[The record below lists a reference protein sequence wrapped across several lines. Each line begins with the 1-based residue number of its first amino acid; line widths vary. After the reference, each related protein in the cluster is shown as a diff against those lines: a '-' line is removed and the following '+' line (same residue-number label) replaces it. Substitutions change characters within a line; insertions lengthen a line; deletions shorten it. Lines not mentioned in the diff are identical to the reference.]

1 MVLCSRLVSKR
12 KQYTKRLR
20 TKVQQRN
27 EPVEMW
33 WLCMR
38 SIREAK
44 KLAETLQRHC
54 DVENIT
60 RLSRDDTNHAEIIE
74 RLPKADDWK
83 ECAEA

>member
-1 MVLCSRLVSKR
+1 MVSYWRFASKR
-12 KQYTKRLR
+12 KHEEFSS
-20 TKVQQRN
+20 TKVQQHD

-44 KLAETLQRHC
+44 NLTEALQRHC
-54 DVENIT
+54 DVHNIT

-83 ECAEA
+83 ECPEA